1 MDEDLRYTA
10 VHRPHG
16 RLSAGVEQE
25 FEIFLAGAKLDFQL
39 VFPAIARKLGG
50 VPFRSRDLAA
60 VVDPGYMLASD
71 DTEAEFATAPIDLAG
86 TGALDLAGE
95 VARCRESL
103 LDALL
108 DGHADEVR
116 GYSTHLNLGLRH
128 GGEIGLALAVA
139 ELAGPSLTLLLEGPD
154 SPGLLI
160 RPRPLRLEIGTEY
173 VDGDDLIVAGIL
185 LLAGA
190 VRALERGGG
199 ALAGWPRAQIQR
211 WEIGVM
217 RGGVYLPRDAFSQS
231 IHARRRDARIRLND
245 GGVLSAG
252 AILER
257 TASLAAAELA
267 AVVHP
272 RCTDVLLRLAS
283 TRGLLPLEQA
293 GDVAHVG
300 RRPRRPAAAAS
311 ARVLAALAASRHTA
325 SSPLFVDWHGAAFSV
340 PGRPGLAFGVP
351 WAALASFLDLVG
363 RHALGSLRGA
373 LPIGGMLRDLG
384 QLASIGLFRGVDQ
397 LRLGDQAFFDFGP
410 VWGK

>member
-1 MDEDLRYTA
+1 MDQDLRFTP
-10 VHRPHG
+10 VHRPRG

-25 FEIFLAGAKLDFQL
+25 FEIFQAGAKLDFQL
-39 VFPAIARKLGG
+39 VFAAVARKLGAI
-50 VPFRSRDLAA
+50 PFRSRDLAA

-71 DTEAEFATAPIDLAG
+71 DTEAEFATAPVDLAG
-86 TGALDLAGE
+86 TGALELAGE

-108 DGHADEVR
+108 EGHADDVR

-128 GGEIGLALAVA
+128 GGETTLALAVA
-139 ELAGPSLTLLLEGPD
+139 ELVGPSLTLLLEGPD

-173 VDGDDLIVAGIL
+173 VDRDELMVAGIV

-190 VRALERGGG
+190 VCALERG
-199 ALAGWPRAQIQR
+199 AAAIAEWPRAQVQR

-231 IHARRRDARIRLND
+231 IHARGRDAQIQLT
-245 GGVLSAG
+245 GGGMLSAG
-252 AILER
+252 TILER
-257 TASLAAAELA
+257 TASLATRQLETILD
-267 AVVHP
+267 P
-272 RCTDVLLRLAS
+272 RCTDVLLRLAD
-283 TRGLLPLEQA
+283 TRGLLPLELS
-293 GDVAHVG
+293 GDVG
-300 RRPRRPAAAAS
+300 RVHRRLGAPPASAG
-311 ARVLAALAASRHTA
+311 ARVLMDLAASRHTA

-340 PGRPGLAFGVP
+340 PDGPGMAFGVP
-351 WAALASFLDLVG
+351 WAALASFLELVG
-363 RHALGSLRGA
+363 QHALGGLRTA

>member
-10 VHRPHG
+10 VHRPRG

-25 FEIFLAGAKLDFQL
+25 FEIFLAGAKLDFQR
-39 VFPAIARKLGG
+39 VFPAVARKLGG
-50 VPFRSRDLAA
+50 VPFRGRDLAA

-71 DTEAEFATAPIDLAG
+71 DTEAEFATAPIDLTG

-95 VARCRESL
+95 VVRCRESM

-108 DGHADEVR
+108 GGHADEVR

-128 GGEIGLALAVA
+128 GGELALALAVA
-139 ELAGPSLTLLLEGPD
+139 ELVGPSLTLLLEGPD

-173 VDGDDLIVAGIL
+173 VDSDDLIVAGIV

-190 VRALERGGG
+190 VCALERGAV
-199 ALAGWPRAQIQR
+199 ALAGWPRADIQH

-231 IHARRRDARIRLND
+231 IHARHRDARIQLRD

-257 TASLAAAELA
+257 AASLAASELA
-267 AVVHP
+267 GVVDP

-283 TRGLLPLEQA
+283 TRGLLPLERA
-293 GDVAHVG
+293 EDVGHV
-300 RRPRRPAAAAS
+300 RRRSSRPPPVPG

-340 PGRPGLAFGVP
+340 PDRAGMAFGVP
-351 WAALASFLDLVG
+351 WAALASFLELVG
-363 RHALGSLRGA
+363 RHALGGLRAA
-373 LPIGGMLRDLG
+373 LPIGGRLHDLS
-384 QLASIGLFRGVDQ
+384 QLASMGLFRGVDQ
-397 LRLGDQAFFDFGP
+397 MRLGDQAFFDFGP